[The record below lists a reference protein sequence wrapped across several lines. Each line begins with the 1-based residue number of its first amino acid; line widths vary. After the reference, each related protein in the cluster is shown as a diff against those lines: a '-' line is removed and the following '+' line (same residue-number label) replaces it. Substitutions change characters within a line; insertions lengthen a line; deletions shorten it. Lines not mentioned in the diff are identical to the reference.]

1 MEYGDIF
8 ILGWNVNAMMFVV
21 NLLVA
26 INIFRSEQVENIE
39 KNRQILDELHTEFDK
54 LYPNRKFETL
64 ISYLIPFTAFYKVG
78 YKLIEIYMFL
88 QKNQNSTIFDFM
100 IYKYQV
106 DIQRAKNR

>member
-8 ILGWNVNAMMFVV
+8 ILGWNLNAMMFVL

-26 INIFRSEQVENIE
+26 INIFRSGQIADIE
-39 KNRQILDELHTEFDK
+39 KNKQILDELHSEFEK
-54 LYPNRKFETL
+54 LYPNRKFETI
-64 ISYLIPFTAFYKVG
+64 ISYIVPFAAFYRVG

-88 QKNQNSTIFDFM
+88 KKNKNSTIFDFM

-106 DIQRAKNR
+106 DIQKAKSR